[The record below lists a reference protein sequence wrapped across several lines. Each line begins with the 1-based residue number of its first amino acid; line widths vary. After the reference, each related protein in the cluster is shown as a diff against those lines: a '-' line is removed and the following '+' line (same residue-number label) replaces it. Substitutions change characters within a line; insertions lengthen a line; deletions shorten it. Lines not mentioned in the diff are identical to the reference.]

1 MVLSTLRI
9 LTATESRL
17 IKMVDTSDEINDF
30 FAAPGESTLPPDILA
45 ELQSIMRLHSISAQ
59 ELFFKWESY
68 SIKMGSEE
76 TQLNL
81 TTARALKKDIQ
92 ETLERE
98 TRGRT
103 HMRSADKRG
112 VHATPRAATSNGD
125 AFGL

>member
-1 MVLSTLRI
+1 MAETPNG
-9 LTATESRL
+9 
-17 IKMVDTSDEINDF
+17 INGF
-30 FAAPGESTLPPDILA
+30 FAAPGETSLPPDILG

-76 TQLNL
+76 TKLDL

-98 TRGRT
+98 TRGRL